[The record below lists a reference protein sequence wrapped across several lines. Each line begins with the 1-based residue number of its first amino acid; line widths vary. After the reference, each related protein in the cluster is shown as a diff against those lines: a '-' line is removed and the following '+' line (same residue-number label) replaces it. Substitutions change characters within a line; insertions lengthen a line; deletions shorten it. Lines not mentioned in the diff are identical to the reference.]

1 MSNDDSFLNLL
12 KNKLDNYQNLA
23 LHTEENAVIAAGAG
37 SGKTQV
43 LATRFAWLIMTNKAK
58 VDEIL
63 TLTFTNKA
71 ASEMYQRIYDTLKKF
86 AEHPVD
92 KDLSDE
98 QKKLAQTALEN
109 FSYAHIQTLDSYCAS
124 IVRQCANRY
133 GIKPDFTAGTSDSER
148 EIKNKAFNYILK
160 NANNPAI
167 QYFVKPGKLQ
177 DFAENTFA
185 PIIINYTSLATEP
198 HFFENKLENQK
209 TEIVKQW
216 NSVINGTATNSLY
229 DYSLQITN
237 EREEAEKK
245 SSKDKESY
253 LKMVLELE
261 NRLRS
266 FKCCL
271 EITENDIQNQ
281 NEKLL
286 AKTKEIKELYKYIN
300 SIPTQKGIVTSVRA
314 AIKPLKENEII
325 LAISEYINQ
334 YSVIQDFTKL
344 LDDFLIQIN
353 STKRISGKLTF
364 FDISELALK
373 ILLENE
379 DIRNQEKNA
388 YKKIMIDEFQDNNGK
403 NRDLLYILALKKGEF
418 EDNGKCVI
426 DLNNLQWGQPSNA
439 DNNSQRGQ
447 PLHKVITRDPEKLFF
462 VGDEKQSIYKFRGAE
477 VSVFNELSNENKTVQ
492 MTYNYRSTPELLSAF
507 NTIFKNGNGI
517 FGNPLTNPSEN
528 KDYEAYYIKNAEKNG
543 CELPELNAQNCPIH
557 IHGLLTNEISD
568 KKIDYLPE
576 WEQIG
581 YETARKIYEIGTKT
595 GNWSNIAILD
605 KSRTHRTQITK
616 YLNMFGI
623 PYQLD
628 AQKDIFTDAIIND
641 IYNFLRLCV
650 YPSDLNA
657 FSSYLCSPFAGLS
670 ENSVEKIL
678 SYKIID
684 DYNDDNIAD
693 EKKYHQLKTEISES
707 EYEKYIS
714 SINFYKDYKPLVL
727 KQKITS
733 TLSYLW
739 NDKGYK
745 YETMLSSE
753 TQLCA
758 EHFDLLFELARQAD
772 ENGQS
777 VSWFI
782 DQLALL
788 KSTYSSSDSDLNA
801 SDISYPLE
809 REQAVK
815 FMTIHKSKGLEFDY
829 VFILGCTNI
838 TLKSENANF
847 YFNENFGLSVKP
859 DSNIKNYFAII
870 QKELSKQMELAEFR
884 RVIYVAI
891 TRAKKEVYI
900 MCNYNKTD
908 NDSTSI
914 SRLFENMILSRYPDP
929 TSENDFPFYSDAGF
943 DYTPIKPI
951 KYQDIIQKQKK
962 NLSIDELRSQIIQK
976 IDKKYSEINTIT
988 FESHPVPRNTPSGL
1002 EKDVYLTG
1010 KTEVF
1015 DSDSGLKYEQSE
1027 DTLQNG
1033 DFTAADF
1040 GTLVHSYLEMQA
1052 KGINPIDY
1060 EPEAKLLK
1068 KLDEKQRNENKEL
1081 CKKMCM
1087 EFLESECGQQLEKCK
1102 NARLFYRAEWG
1113 FRMLLNGTIFTGS
1126 IDLIYQNDDGTYTI
1140 VDYKSDNQI
1149 NEEKYIEQQKCYRT
1163 AAAKLLKINEDKI
1176 NNCLYFLKHKKTIK
1190 L

>member
-1 MSNDDSFLNLL
+1 MSQNDNFLNLL
-12 KNKLDNYQNLA
+12 KNKLDKYQDEA
-23 LHTEENAVIAAGAG
+23 LHIEENAVIAAGAG

-43 LATRFAWLIMTNKAK
+43 LATRFAWLIMTGKAK
-58 VDEIL
+58 VEEIL

-92 KDLSDE
+92 KDLSE
-98 QKKLAQTALEN
+98 ENKKLAQTALEN

-148 EIKNKAFNYILK
+148 EIKNKAFDYILK
-160 NANNPAI
+160 NAENPAL
-167 QYFVKPGKLQ
+167 QYFVKAGKLQ

-185 PIIINYTSLATEP
+185 PIIINHTSLATKP
-198 HFFENKLENQK
+198 HFFETKLENQK

-216 NSVINGTATNSLY
+216 NSLINGKVTNSLY
-229 DYSLQITN
+229 DYSLLITR
-237 EREEAEKK
+237 EREDAEKK
-245 SSKDKESY
+245 GTKGKEKY

-261 NRLRS
+261 NNLRS
-266 FKCCL
+266 YKQSL
-271 EITENDIQNQ
+271 EITENDISNQ
-281 NEKLL
+281 NEKLMD
-286 AKTKEIKELYKYIN
+286 KVNKIKELYKFIKT
-300 SIPTQKGIVTSVRA
+300 IPTQKDYISSIRA

-325 LAISEYINQ
+325 PSICEYINQ
-334 YSVIQDFTKL
+334 YSLILEFTKL
-344 LDDFLIQIN
+344 LDNFLIQIN
-353 STKRISGKLTF
+353 SAKRISGKLTF

-403 NRDLLYILALKKGEF
+403 NRDLLYLLALKKGEF

-426 DLNNLQWGQPSNA
+426 DLNNLQGGQPCL
-439 DNNSQRGQ
+439 QGGQ
-447 PLHKVITRDPEKLFF
+447 PLHKVINRDPEKLFF

-477 VSVFNELSNENKTVQ
+477 VSVFNELADENKTVQ

-517 FGNPLTNPSEN
+517 FENPLTNTDGKKE
-528 KDYEAYYIKNAEKNG
+528 YEAYYVKDAEKNG
-543 CELPELNAQNCPIH
+543 TQLPKLTAQNCPIH
-557 IHGLLTNEISD
+557 IHGLFTNEIPDS
-568 KKIDYLPE
+568 KKDYLPD
-576 WEQIG
+576 WDQIG
-581 YETARKIYEIGTKT
+581 YETAKKIYEIGSKT

-605 KSRTHRTQITK
+605 KSRSHRTNITK

-657 FSSYLCSPFAGLS
+657 LATYLCSPFTGLS
-670 ENSVEKIL
+670 ENSVEKVL

-684 DYNDDNIAD
+684 DNIDA
-693 EKKYHQLKTEISES
+693 EQINQRLKAELSES
-707 EYEKYIS
+707 EYTKYVTAIL
-714 SINFYKDYKPLVL
+714 FFDEYKPLVL
-727 KQKITS
+727 KQKITT

-739 NDKGYK
+739 NNKGYK

-758 EHFDLLFELARQAD
+758 EHFDLLFEIARQAD
-772 ENGQS
+772 ENGQTI
-777 VSWFI
+777 SWFI

-788 KSTYSSSDSDLNA
+788 KSTYSKSDSDLNTG
-801 SDISYPLE
+801 DISYPLE
-809 REQAVK
+809 REQSVK

-829 VFILGCTNI
+829 VFILGCTSV

-847 YFNENFGLSVKP
+847 FFTDKYGLSIKP
-859 DSNIKNYFAII
+859 DSESKNYFAII

-891 TRAKKEVYI
+891 TRAKKEVYL
-900 MCNYNKTD
+900 MCNYNKPEK
-908 NDSTSI
+908 DSTSI
-914 SRLFENMILSRYPDP
+914 SRLFENMILSRYPNP
-929 TSENDFPFYSDAGF
+929 TSDSDFPFFEDAGF
-943 DYTPIKPI
+943 DYTPIIPL
-951 KYQDIIQKQKK
+951 KYQDINQKQKE
-962 NLSIDELRSQIIQK
+962 NLSIDVIRNAIIQK
-976 IDKKYSEINTIT
+976 TENKYSEIKTIS
-988 FESHPVPRNTPSGL
+988 FESNPIPRNTPSGL
-1002 EKDVYLTG
+1002 EKDFSPSQSS
-1010 KTEVF
+1010 EIF
-1015 DSDSGLKYEQSE
+1015 DSDSGEKYEQSD
-1027 DTLQNG
+1027 DTLQDGN
-1033 DFTAADF
+1033 FTAADF

-1052 KGINPIDY
+1052 KGINPNDY
-1060 EPEAKLLK
+1060 EPEPKLFK
-1068 KLDEKQRNENKEL
+1068 KLDEKQRNENKEICL
-1081 CKKMCM
+1081 KMCK
-1087 EFLESECGQQLEKCK
+1087 EFLESECGQQLETSKK
-1102 NARLFYRAEWG
+1102 AGLFYRAEWG
-1113 FRMLLNGTIFTGS
+1113 FRMFLDGTIFTGS
-1126 IDLIYQNDDGTYTI
+1126 IDLIYQNADGTYTI

-1149 NEEKYIEQQKCYRT
+1149 NSEKYFEQQMCYKK
-1163 AAAKLLKINEDKI
+1163 AAAKLLKIDEGKI
-1176 NNCLYFLKHKKTIK
+1176 SNYLYFLKHKETVK